1 MKFFDTI
8 GNTVDAVIKFVVEQ
22 KDKALVALG
31 LGMSGLAPTAS
42 NAAVTVDST
51 TGAMSGSFDLAPF
64 YSAIAIVV
72 TAICVVAAIG
82 LAIKTFKKVA

>member
-1 MKFFDTI
+1 MKKVKNFLLGAFVGLTALGSNAMAAI
-8 GNTVDAVIKFVVEQ
+8 TVDPA
-22 KDKALVALG
+22 
-31 LGMSGLAPTAS
+31 
-42 NAAVTVDST
+42 

-72 TAICVVAAIG
+72 TAICVVAAIS